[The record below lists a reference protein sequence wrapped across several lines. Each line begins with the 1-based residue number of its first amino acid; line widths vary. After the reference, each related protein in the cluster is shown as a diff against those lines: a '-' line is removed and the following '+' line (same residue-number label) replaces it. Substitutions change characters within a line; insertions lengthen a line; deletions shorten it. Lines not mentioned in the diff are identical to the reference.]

1 VLFRTKLNAK
11 KLSERFRDRLVSP
24 IDTAVYW
31 IEHIGKNRGGQHMRS
46 LAIDMPFYQ
55 YFLLDVI
62 AFYFFILIS
71 LGYVLC
77 KGFAVLRRLCSR
89 KQKEK
94 SS

>member
-1 VLFRTKLNAK
+1 MNAK
-11 KLSERFRDRLVSP
+11 KLAGRFRDRLVSP

-31 IEHIGKNRGGQHMRS
+31 IEHIGKHGGGQHMRS

-62 AFYFFILIS
+62 AFYIFVLIS
-71 LGYVLC
+71 LGYVVC
-77 KGFAVLRRLCSR
+77 KMFAVLGRICSR

-94 SS
+94 TS